1 MDLKNIKFEK
11 LLDDDKIKILSYI
24 STIDIVSR
32 YEFLIRII
40 DRTID
45 NDDDISDSLYKFIN
59 NPEFDDMMSNL
70 KIVNMAEGELNNM
83 NKNEF
88 TSEIDYYASN
98 IAYRTVLYDIC
109 NSEEDLETSKFLKE
123 KLNITLRRSKLKI
136 ITENGNK

>member
-59 NPEFDDMMSNL
+59 NPEFDVMMSNL

-88 TSEIDYYASN
+88 TSEIDYYAAN

>member
-40 DRTID
+40 D

-59 NPEFDDMMSNL
+59 NPEFDDMIFNL
-70 KIVNMAEGELNNM
+70 KIVYMAEGEFNNM

-98 IAYRTVLYDIC
+98 IAYCTVLYDRC
-109 NSEEDLETSKFLKE
+109 NSEQDLETSKFLKE
-123 KLNITLRRSKLKI
+123 KLNIALRCSKLKI